1 MEVENLKALVK
12 GHKLNAYQK
21 ALANSELNRL
31 LKIKDALQGA
41 VNGLEW
47 HKDDDPIKFDKADD
61 EKLFEWKELLN
72 L

>member
-1 MEVENLKALVK
+1 MSTENLKALVK
-12 GHKLNAYQK
+12 GYTLNAYQK

-31 LKIKDALQGA
+31 LKIRDALQEA

-47 HKDDDPIKFDKADD
+47 HKDDEPTKFDKADD
-61 EKLFEWKELLN
+61 EKLYEWKKLLK

>member
-1 MEVENLKALVK
+1 MAENLKALVK

-31 LKIKDALQGA
+31 LKIKSALHDAII
-41 VNGLEW
+41 GLEW
-47 HKDDDPIKFDKADD
+47 RKENQPLNFDKADD
-61 EKLFEWKELLN
+61 EKLFEWKELLK